1 MDTPQLIE
9 SLEAQIKPVEATD
22 LMAEAGRKA
31 LLTDFVK
38 VLQHEAG
45 SRAGEDPEEVHDMRV
60 SIRRIRS
67 ILRLLADYYKPK
79 AVDPLLEE
87 MRKVASALGAVRDL
101 DVLIADVTAYA
112 AKAENGAALQPVI
125 DALKAQN
132 EQARK
137 ALNKTLDKGSYKR
150 FVEDFSQFL
159 TKPGKGARAVDTDDL
174 RPSQVRHLLP
184 PMIYEHLGAVRAYDG
199 VIADAD
205 AATLHELRIEF
216 KRLRYAVSVFSEIL
230 GSSAADFTNELKKI
244 QDHLGRIADI
254 RAAKD
259 TLKDA
264 AEGLD
269 ATAQEALQQ
278 YLDAQDAEQDK
289 LREGFGAVWQH
300 FNTKTVQ
307 RHLSNAVAA
316 L

>member
-1 MDTPQLIE
+1 MDTPQIIE

-22 LMAEAGRKA
+22 LMAEAGRKV

-38 VLQHEAG
+38 MLQHEAG
-45 SRAGEDPEEVHDMRV
+45 SRVGEDPEEVHDMRV

-67 ILRLLADYYKPK
+67 ILRLLAAYYKPK
-79 AVDPLLEE
+79 AIDPLLEE
-87 MRKVASALGAVRDL
+87 MQKIAAALGTVRDL
-101 DVLIADVTAYA
+101 DVLIIDVSAYA
-112 AKAENGAALQPVI
+112 EKAENGAAIQPVI
-125 DALKAQN
+125 DELKKQN

-137 ALNKTLDKGSYKR
+137 ALIKRLDKGSYKR
-150 FVEDFSQFL
+150 FVEEFSEFL
-159 TKPGKGARAVDTDDL
+159 SKPGAGARAVDLDDL
-174 RPSQVRHLLP
+174 RPTQVRHLLP
-184 PMIYEHLGAVRAYDG
+184 PMIYEHLGAVRAYDA
-199 VIADAD
+199 VLAEAN
-205 AATLHELRIEF
+205 ALTLHELRIEF
-216 KRLRYAVSVFSEIL
+216 KRLRYVVSVFSEVL
-230 GSSAADFTNELKKI
+230 GSSAGDFTDELKKI

-264 AEGLD
+264 ADGLEP
-269 ATAQEALQQ
+269 AAQEALQT

-289 LREGFGAVWQH
+289 LRESFGDVWRR

-307 RHLSNAVAA
+307 RNLGNAVSG